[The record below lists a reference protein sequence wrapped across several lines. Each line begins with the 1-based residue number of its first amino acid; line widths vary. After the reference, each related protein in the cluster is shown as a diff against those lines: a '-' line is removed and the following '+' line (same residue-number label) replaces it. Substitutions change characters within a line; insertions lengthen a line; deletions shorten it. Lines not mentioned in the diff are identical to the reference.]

1 MSQYI
6 LFPVS
11 ICMLPATNGGAV
23 ESGEGVTD
31 RTATKP
37 ARLVTMLD
45 DPRSDFRPSSSDD
58 MVSIV
63 PAHLFLL

>member
-1 MSQYI
+1 
-6 LFPVS
+6 
-11 ICMLPATNGGAV
+11 MLPATNGGAV

-58 MVSIV
+58 MVFIV
-63 PAHLFLL
+63 PAQLL